1 MLLFPKAL
9 YNQSHEERFKLLRI
23 LHWPP
28 HAIAESMSA
37 IRNLIMAR
45 SAGPRAHVREK
56 NTVCVVGHFEE

>member
-1 MLLFPKAL
+1 MLQAPRKL

-23 LHWPP
+23 LHWPS
-28 HAIAESMSA
+28 HAKAESMST

-45 SAGPRAHVREK
+45 SAAPRVREK